1 VNRTLAEARRN
12 PQVTGAAPFVSAQ
25 ALLARG
31 EDMKGVLVR
40 GIDPA
45 LEPEVTDLA
54 GVLKDTAVAPGAGR
68 IRHRAGR
75 RAGARAGRARGRC
88 GDADR
93 AQRPG
98 HAGRRGAAPEADDRG
113 GHL

>member
-1 VNRTLAEARRN
+1 VL
-12 PQVTGAAPFVSAQ
+12 GAAPFVAAQ

-45 LEPEVTDLA
+45 LEPQVTDLA
-54 GVLKDTAVAPGAGR
+54 AELRKDTVLPRLVPGEFG
-68 IRHRAGR
+68 IVLG
-75 RAGARAGRARGRC
+75 GELARSLGVRQ
-88 GDADR
+88 GDPVTLI

-98 HAGRRGAAPEADDRG
+98 HAGRRGAAPEADDGG